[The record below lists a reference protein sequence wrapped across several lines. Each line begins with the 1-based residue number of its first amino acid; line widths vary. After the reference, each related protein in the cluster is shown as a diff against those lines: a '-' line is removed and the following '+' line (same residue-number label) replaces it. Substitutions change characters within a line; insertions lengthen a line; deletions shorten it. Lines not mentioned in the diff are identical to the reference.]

1 MHGAYERTWSG
12 DTQGVMSGMA
22 RGLNLDKIAFNFRYS
37 SDNVARSNPWPRTL
51 LSGDFILIAEFAE
64 NEGPKPV
71 VSLTDYITPSIASIT
86 SGLSNELLSV
96 INFKCNKN
104 MQIYLL

>member
-37 SDNVARSNPWPRTL
+37 SDNVARSNPWARTL

-71 VSLTDYITPSIASIT
+71 VSLTDYVNAFNS
-86 SGLSNELLSV
+86 LEYFRV
-96 INFKCNKN
+96 IQLTAQCHKF
-104 MQIYLL
+104 

>member
-37 SDNVARSNPWPRTL
+37 SDNVARSNPWARTL

-71 VSLTDYITPSIASIT
+71 VSLTDYINAFNS
-86 SGLSNELLSV
+86 LDYFRV
-96 INFKCNKN
+96 IQRTAQCHKF
-104 MQIYLL
+104 

>member
-37 SDNVARSNPWPRTL
+37 SDNVARSNPWSRTL

-71 VSLTDYITPSIASIT
+71 VSLTDYINAFNS
-86 SGLSNELLSV
+86 LDYFRV
-96 INFKCNKN
+96 IQRTAQCHKF
-104 MQIYLL
+104 

>member
-37 SDNVARSNPWPRTL
+37 SDNVARSNPWARTL

-71 VSLTDYITPSIASIT
+71 VSLTDYINAFNS
-86 SGLSNELLSV
+86 LDYFRV
-96 INFKCNKN
+96 IQRTAQSHKF
-104 MQIYLL
+104 

>member
-71 VSLTDYITPSIASIT
+71 VSLTDYINAFNS
-86 SGLSNELLSV
+86 LDYFRV
-96 INFKCNKN
+96 IQRTAQCHKF
-104 MQIYLL
+104 

>member
-37 SDNVARSNPWPRTL
+37 SDNVARSNPWARTL
-51 LSGDFILIAEFAE
+51 LNGDFILIAEFAE

-71 VSLTDYITPSIASIT
+71 VSLTDYINAFNS
-86 SGLSNELLSV
+86 LDYFRV
-96 INFKCNKN
+96 IQRTAQSHKF
-104 MQIYLL
+104 

>member
-22 RGLNLDKIAFNFRYS
+22 RGLNLDKIAYNFRYS
-37 SDNVARSNPWPRTL
+37 SDNVARSNPWARTL

-71 VSLTDYITPSIASIT
+71 VSLTDYINAFNS
-86 SGLSNELLSV
+86 LDYFRV
-96 INFKCNKN
+96 IQRTAQCHKF
-104 MQIYLL
+104 

>member
-37 SDNVARSNPWPRTL
+37 SDNVARSNPWARTL
-51 LSGDFILIAEFAE
+51 LSGDIILIAEFAE

-71 VSLTDYITPSIASIT
+71 VSLTDYINAFNS
-86 SGLSNELLSV
+86 LDYFRV
-96 INFKCNKN
+96 I
-104 MQIYLL
+104 QRTAQS

>member
-37 SDNVARSNPWPRTL
+37 SDNVARSNPWPRRL

-71 VSLTDYITPSIASIT
+71 VSLTDYINAFNS
-86 SGLSNELLSV
+86 LDYFRV
-96 INFKCNKN
+96 IQRTAQCHKF
-104 MQIYLL
+104 

>member
-37 SDNVARSNPWPRTL
+37 SDNVARSNPWSRIL

-71 VSLTDYITPSIASIT
+71 VSLTDYINAFNS
-86 SGLSNELLSV
+86 LDYFRV
-96 INFKCNKN
+96 IQRTVQCHKF
-104 MQIYLL
+104 

>member
-37 SDNVARSNPWPRTL
+37 SDNVARSNPWARTL

-71 VSLTDYITPSIASIT
+71 VSLTDYINAFNS
-86 SGLSNELLSV
+86 LEYFRV
-96 INFKCNKN
+96 IQRTAQCHKF
-104 MQIYLL
+104 

>member
-37 SDNVARSNPWPRTL
+37 SDNVARSNPWARTL

-71 VSLTDYITPSIASIT
+71 VSLTDYVNAFNS
-86 SGLSNELLSV
+86 LEYFRV
-96 INFKCNKN
+96 IQRTAQCHKF
-104 MQIYLL
+104 